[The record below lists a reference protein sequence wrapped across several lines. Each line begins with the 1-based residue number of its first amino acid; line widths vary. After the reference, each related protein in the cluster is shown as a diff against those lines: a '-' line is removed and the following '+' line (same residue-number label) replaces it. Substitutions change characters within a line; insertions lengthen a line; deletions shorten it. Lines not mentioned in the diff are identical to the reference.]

1 MKKYRFYSC
10 LLALLMLCS
19 LCAFPAAA
27 LEDPAPNCKAAI
39 IVDGDYG
46 EVLYSHNGYERMYP
60 ASITK
65 VMTSLLV
72 MEAIADGKLTLDQPI
87 TASATAV
94 TLPEGSSTAGIK
106 EGEVLT
112 VEQLLYCD
120 LVSSANEA
128 CNILAETV
136 GGSISGF
143 VEMMNEKAKELG
155 MDDTHFVN
163 PHGLHDEF
171 HYTTAYDISIMARA
185 AMEYEAFRTIVSTT
199 KYVIPETNMS
209 GERTLYTTNALL
221 DNWKIAGYTYSKA
234 IGIKTGSTT
243 PAGQCLVSAA
253 VDTDGR
259 TFYCV
264 VLGAENVTNED
275 GSKTRYS
282 FKESKR
288 LLEWAFENY
297 ERITLLDDTFT
308 EVIREVPVSL
318 SDEADYVIAQPVGSI
333 EATMPI
339 DYDPD
344 KAVIEVELVDSV
356 QAPVEKGT
364 KLGTVSLS
372 YDGVHYGTLDMVAAD
387 GVVRSDFQ
395 YYLKVVR
402 DYLSLWW
409 VKALIVLLVVFILLL
424 ILWLAVIR
432 PRSRRRRRYSSSG
445 RSNYRGSRRR

>member
-10 LLALLMLCS
+10 LLALFVICS
-19 LCAFPAAA
+19 FCAFPSAA

-39 IVDGDYG
+39 IVDGDYD

-72 MEAIADGKLTLDQPI
+72 MEALEEGTLTLDQPI

-94 TLPEGSSTAGIK
+94 ILPEGSSTAGIK
-106 EGEVLT
+106 EGEILT

-143 VEMMNEKAKELG
+143 VEMMNEKAAELG
-155 MDDTHFVN
+155 MKNTHFVN

-171 HYTTAYDISIMARA
+171 HYTTAYDVFIMARA
-185 AMEYEAFRTIVSTT
+185 AMEYETFRTIVSTT
-199 KYVIPETNMS
+199 KYVVPATNLS

-221 DNWKIAGYTYSKA
+221 DSWKIAGYTYSKA

-288 LLEWAFENY
+288 LLEWSFENFQ
-297 ERITLLDDTFT
+297 RTTLLDDTFT

-333 EATMPI
+333 EATMPT

-344 KAVIEVELVDSV
+344 KAVIEIELVDSV
-356 QAPVEKGT
+356 EAPVKKGT

-387 GVVRSDFQ
+387 DVIRSETQ
-395 YYLKVVR
+395 YYIKVTT

-409 VKALIVLLVVFILLL
+409 VKALIALVVVLFLLLV
-424 ILWLAVIR
+424 LWLAVIR
-432 PRSRRRRRYSSSG
+432 PRRRRRRRYSASRG
-445 RSNYRGSRRR
+445 YRGSRRR